1 MNDRIKELIAQAEVY
16 ALDEQSKHNNDE
28 DYECSFEDDFA
39 EKLVH
44 LVVWEC
50 ASIYG
55 KIHNVDIDSDEYIQ
69 TLNKAFWEDEE

>member
-1 MNDRIKELIAQAEVY
+1 MNERIKELDSIAQIETDTEVPVFF
-16 ALDEQSKHNNDE
+16 D
-28 DYECSFEDDFA
+28 DYI

-44 LVVWEC
+44 IVVWEC

-69 TLNKAFWEDEE
+69 ALNKAFWDDEE

>member
-1 MNDRIKELIAQAEVY
+1 MNDRIKELCAQARVY
-16 ALDEQSKHNNDE
+16 ADELLGQGLPDTVWQDRYH
-28 DYECSFEDDFA
+28 